1 MSGKC
6 PNCGQECASR
16 FCPNCGTRQPDFDE
30 GPQIPTGDSEEG
42 AEQESEGAG
51 SSSDGPHQDNPAM
64 EEFAGD
70 VPAEPEVGDDNPP
83 IDDAAEA
90 GEVSDSREEEDV
102 VEPED
107 SGDNASPGDDAAS
120 KDDAAP
126 GDDAAPQPQD
136 EPLSDDGPSSIGDTQ
151 DVDETLISSSP
162 EDTDSTVS
170 SQGEDGSAVSDAD
183 DTPETTSSNQD
194 EGPKLPDK
202 TKRIAIGVA
211 AAIALVLVVL
221 FSTHVICIHEWAE
234 ASCIEPKTCTI
245 CGETSGEPLGH
256 DWQDAACTEP
266 KTCSRCNMTEGKSLG
281 HEKVAA
287 TCTEPERCTRCGQTF
302 GEPLGHDIKGQTC
315 TADGTCSRCGEV
327 FPAEGHKWVD
337 ATCTTPKTCSVC
349 GQTEG
354 EALGHT
360 TANGVCGRCGLESYA
375 TQTGSGDNVVSDIS
389 TGDSIYR
396 VHFTNSGSSNF
407 AVWAYDSTGDRD
419 LLVNTIGSYDG
430 RVLLEGTSPYS
441 FEVTSSGN
449 WSYTVEPLG
458 TTDATSFSGHGD
470 FVTDIFPATTG
481 SWRFTHDGSSNF
493 AVWVYTT
500 DGRDLP
506 VNTIGT
512 YDGTRMIS
520 VPAGSNAFFAI
531 TADGNWTI
539 TPA

>member
-1 MSGKC
+1 MRAPRC
-6 PNCGQECASR
+6 QWVILR
-16 FCPNCGTRQPDFDE
+16 R
-30 GPQIPTGDSEEG
+30 G

-51 SSSDGPHQDNPAM
+51 SSSDERHQGNPATKGGT
-64 EEFAGD
+64 GD
-70 VPAEPEVGDDNPP
+70 SPVEPEVGDDNLP
-83 IDDAAEA
+83 IDDTADAAE
-90 GEVSDSREEEDV
+90 VTDSCEGEDV
-102 VEPED
+102 VGQED
-107 SGDNASPGDDAAS
+107 SGDNASPEDDAAS
-120 KDDAAP
+120 KDDATP
-126 GDDAAPQPQD
+126 EDDATPQTQD
-136 EPLSDDGPSSIGDTQ
+136 ESPSYDEPSPMEDAQ
-151 DVDETLISSSP
+151 DVDETLISSGP
-162 EDTDSTVS
+162 EGADPTG
-170 SQGEDGSAVSDAD
+170 SQREDDGAVSNAD
-183 DTPETTSSNQD
+183 DTPETIPSDQN

-211 AAIALVLVVL
+211 AAIVLVLAVL
-221 FSTHVICIHEWAE
+221 LSTHVICIHEWAE

-256 DWQDAACTEP
+256 DWQDATCTEP

-407 AVWAYDSTGDRD
+407 AVWAYDSAGDRD

-430 RVLLEGTSPYS
+430 RVLLEGSSPYS

-449 WSYTVEPLG
+449 WSYTIEPLG

-470 FVTDIFPATTG
+470 YVTDIFPATTG

-520 VPAGSNAFFAI
+520 IPTGSNAFFAI

-539 TPA
+539 APA

>member
-6 PNCGQECASR
+6 PNCGQECTSR

-30 GPQIPTGDSEEG
+30 GPQMPTGDSEESP
-42 AEQESEGAG
+42 EQESEEAG
-51 SSSDGPHQDNPAM
+51 SSSDGRHQDNPAT
-64 EEFAGD
+64 EGCGGD
-70 VPAEPEVGDDNPP
+70 IPVEPEVGDDNPS
-83 IDDAAEA
+83 IDDAEEA
-90 GEVSDSREEEDV
+90 DEVADSCEEEGV

-107 SGDNASPGDDAAS
+107 SGDDATPEDDAT
-120 KDDAAP
+120 
-126 GDDAAPQPQD
+126 PQTHDESPSDD
-136 EPLSDDGPSSIGDTQ
+136 EPSPMGDAQ
-151 DVDETLISSSP
+151 DVGETLISSSP
-162 EDTDSTVS
+162 ENTDPTVS
-170 SQGEDGSAVSDAD
+170 SQGEDGSAVSNAD
-183 DTPETTSSNQD
+183 DALEAIPPDQN
-194 EGPKLPDK
+194 EGPKLSDK

-256 DWQDAACTEP
+256 DWQDATCTEP

-287 TCTEPERCTRCGQTF
+287 TCTEPEHCTRCEQTF

-337 ATCTTPKTCSVC
+337 ATCTKPKTCSVC

-354 EALGHT
+354 KAPGHT
-360 TANGVCGRCGLESYA
+360 TTNGICGRCGLENYE

-407 AVWAYDSTGDRD
+407 AVWAYDSAGDRD
-419 LLVNTIGSYDG
+419 LLVNTIGNYNG
-430 RVLLEGTSPYS
+430 RVLLEGSSPYS

-458 TTDATSFSGHGD
+458 TTDATSFSGRGD

-506 VNTIGT
+506 VNTIGK

-539 TPA
+539 APA